1 MLCASLAKAG
11 RVDEPRQVLAGLK
24 KEHHD
29 LSVEWIRQH
38 VPFPTS
44 ELMERYLD
52 GLRAAGLT

>member
-11 RVDEPRQVLAGLK
+11 RVDEARQELAMLK
-24 KEHHD
+24 NEHHD
-29 LSVEWIRQH
+29 FSVEWVRQH
-38 VPFPTS
+38 VPFPTA